1 MGMRR
6 RDDAGGRGAEK
17 LLIDGS
23 EVNLEAAERRGP
35 SAPIERTMENTSRRD
50 RQSSIEERTHANGS
64 DVPAGRWR
72 SSPPVPTMRAAP
84 DQTARPGDMTEA
96 KVVDSEPHPR
106 RRDCS
111 QPARGRHRDAAA
123 RAGREHRFEPA
134 FGEGAG
140 SIRTQPLRQEWDY
153 DTVVIVPDT
162 NPMQALKPLGLAG
175 WETTGVS
182 WTNAQGAMTLLL
194 KRPR

>member
-1 MGMRR
+1 M
-6 RDDAGGRGAEK
+6 
-17 LLIDGS
+17 
-23 EVNLEAAERRGP
+23 
-35 SAPIERTMENTSRRD
+35 RTMAMSLL
-50 RQSSIEERTHANGS
+50 A
-64 DVPAGRWR
+64 VALVAAGT
-72 SSPPVPTMRAAP
+72 TMRAAP

-96 KVVDSEPHPR
+96 RVWIQNRSRADAIAVNLRAAEIETPLRVQVANTDSNPLPVKVT
-106 RRDCS
+106 
-111 QPARGRHRDAAA
+111 
-123 RAGREHRFEPA
+123 
-134 FGEGAG
+134 G

-153 DTVVIVPDT
+153 DTIVIVPDT

>member
-1 MGMRR
+1 MRTIAMSLLAVALVA
-6 RDDAGGRGAEK
+6 AG
-17 LLIDGS
+17 
-23 EVNLEAAERRGP
+23 
-35 SAPIERTMENTSRRD
+35 T
-50 RQSSIEERTHANGS
+50 
-64 DVPAGRWR
+64 
-72 SSPPVPTMRAAP
+72 TMRAAP

-96 KVVDSEPHPR
+96 RLWIQNRSRADAVAVNLRAADIETPLRVQVANSDSNPHSVKVT
-106 RRDCS
+106 
-111 QPARGRHRDAAA
+111 
-123 RAGREHRFEPA
+123 
-134 FGEGAG
+134 G

>member
-1 MGMRR
+1 MRTIAMSLLAVALVA
-6 RDDAGGRGAEK
+6 AG
-17 LLIDGS
+17 
-23 EVNLEAAERRGP
+23 
-35 SAPIERTMENTSRRD
+35 T
-50 RQSSIEERTHANGS
+50 
-64 DVPAGRWR
+64 
-72 SSPPVPTMRAAP
+72 TMRAAP
-84 DQTARPGDMTEA
+84 DQTTRPGDMTEA
-96 KVVDSEPHPR
+96 RLWIQNRSRAEAIAVNLRAADIETPLRVQVANSDSNPHSVKVT
-106 RRDCS
+106 
-111 QPARGRHRDAAA
+111 
-123 RAGREHRFEPA
+123 
-134 FGEGAG
+134 G